1 MKTEAVSAVEVIN
14 MHLNRHYEADQ
25 RADAVV
31 EMLLENEISSADFW
45 PLLQGLWGG
54 FEKIDHTMFVHAM
67 DAEKRRSC
75 WSPTAEWHQLPREI
89 SVFRGQ
95 KLGKEVGLSWTTNFD
110 AALDY
115 AIGCHGLTAKT
126 PIILATSIPKS
137 AVAMVIEKGEPNELV
152 LWKAPQIS
160 DCVITQVSSVAH

>member
-1 MKTEAVSAVEVIN
+1 MQTEAISAVEVIN

-45 PLLQGLWGG
+45 PLLRGLWGG

-67 DAEKRRSC
+67 DAEKRKSC
-75 WSPTAEWHQLPREI
+75 WIPTEQWHRLPNEI

-95 KLGKEVGLSWTTNFD
+95 SLGKEVGLSWTINLD

-115 AIGCHGLTAKT
+115 ATRRRGSTAKI
-126 PIILATSIPKS
+126 PIILETKIPKS
-137 AVAMVIEKGEPNELV
+137 AVAMVIENGELNELV
-152 LWKAPQIS
+152 LWRAPQIS
-160 DCVITQVSSVAH
+160 NCVVTQISSKTH